1 MRRRAIERNTRAG
14 PQETRV
20 TTGER
25 REKRKPGRRW
35 KPARLIAGT
44 LLLLAG
50 ALFLALGW
58 LGLTDDPEM
67 VALRNVLHY
76 NVVERLGGPRVRTEE
91 PPGSVTGRVRSAG
104 GEPVPGA
111 VVLLASALGH
121 TFTAESGP
129 DGSYRI
135 ADVPP
140 GRYLPVAGKRGYDD
154 AFNQTCLAGLCYR
167 RTVAVRSGADSRYA
181 DLTLGPASPLEIVLD
196 ASLYVS
202 PTVQVEVGAPFPARS
217 LRTDFCFERDGFV
230 VNDCHLYEPLEGED
244 PFPTMLMILPGPVRN
259 WEYIPVPFAAE
270 GFSVLACYPLRGF
283 DIDGDVTDLM
293 TAVEYVRQGKIPSRA
308 DAENL
313 ALVGASFTS
322 IHAYRLLGLTGEV
335 DVVLILG
342 GMGDG
347 FAFRH
352 DVETGA
358 VHTRP
363 PFGEV
368 LMALG
373 YPNTSPELYF
383 KYSSLYHLDG
393 FPPVCLLHGV
403 DDELVPFSQGV
414 QLADELARR
423 DHPHEFHSYEGLSH
437 YFSTEADNETTQQ
450 MWQDSLECLRR
461 WLEGE

>member
-1 MRRRAIERNTRAG
+1 
-14 PQETRV
+14 V

-25 REKRKPGRRW
+25 REERKPGRRR

-58 LGLTDDPEM
+58 LGLTDDPEI

-76 NVVERLGGPRVRTEE
+76 NLVNRLGGPRVRDSES
-91 PPGSVTGRVRSAG
+91 PGSISGRVRSVG

-111 VVLLASALGH
+111 VVLVASPLGH
-121 TFTAESGP
+121 TFTAESGS
-129 DGSYRI
+129 DGRYRI

-140 GRYLPVAGKRGYDD
+140 GRYLPVAGKRGYGD
-154 AFNQTCLAGLCYR
+154 AFNQTCLAALCYR
-167 RTVAVRSGADSRYA
+167 HTATVRSDAESRYA
-181 DLTLGPASPLEIVLD
+181 DLTLTSASPLEIVVD
-196 ASLYVS
+196 SSLHVS
-202 PTVQVEVGAPFPARS
+202 PTLRVEVGAPFPAES
-217 LRTDFCFERDGFV
+217 LRTDFSFERAGLT
-230 VNDCHLYEPLEGED
+230 VNDCHLYEPLDGEG
-244 PFPTMLMILPGPVRN
+244 PHPTMLLVLPGPVRN
-259 WEYIPVPFAAE
+259 WEYVPVPFAAE

-283 DIDGDVTDLM
+283 DVDGDVADLM
-293 TAVEYVRQGKIPSRA
+293 TAVEYVRQGRIPSRA
-308 DAENL
+308 DTGRL
-313 ALVGASFTS
+313 VLVGASFTS
-322 IHAYRLLGLTGEV
+322 LHAYRLLGLTDQV

-403 DDELVPFSQGV
+403 DDELVPYSQGV
-414 QLADELARR
+414 QLAGELARR
-423 DHPHEFHSYEGLSH
+423 DHLHEFHSYEGLSH
-437 YFSTEADNETTQQ
+437 YFSTEADNATTQQ

-461 WLEGE
+461 WLESE

>member
-1 MRRRAIERNTRAG
+1 MQTRTVERMARMAR
-14 PQETRV
+14 QEERV
-20 TTGER
+20 TTGEG
-25 REKRKPGRRW
+25 REERGLGRQRKAP
-35 KPARLIAGT
+35 KLIAGA
-44 LLLLAG
+44 LLLILLA
-50 ALFLALGW
+50 LLLALGW
-58 LGLTDDPEM
+58 LSLTVDLEI

-76 NVVERLGGPRVRTEE
+76 NLVKRLGGPNVRAGE
-91 PPGSVTGRVRSAG
+91 PPGSVSGRVLNAE
-104 GEPVPGA
+104 GEPVSGA
-111 VVLLASALGH
+111 VMLVASPLGH
-121 TFTAESGP
+121 TYTAASGP
-129 DGSYRI
+129 DGGYRI
-135 ADVPP
+135 GDVPS

-167 RTVAVRSGADSRYA
+167 HSVTVHSDAESRYA
-181 DLTLGPASPLEIVLD
+181 DLTLTPTSPPEIVVD
-196 ASLYVS
+196 ASLHVS
-202 PTVQVEVGAPFPARS
+202 PSLRVEVGAPFPARS
-217 LRTDFCFERDGFV
+217 LRTDFSFERAGLV
-230 VNDCHLYEPLEGED
+230 VNDCHLYEPLDGEG
-244 PFPTMLMILPGPVRN
+244 PYPTMLLVLPGPVRN
-259 WEYIPVPFAAE
+259 WEYVPVPFEAE

-283 DIDGDVTDLM
+283 DIDGDVADLM
-293 TAVEYVRQGKIPSRA
+293 TTMEYVRQGRIPSRA
-308 DAENL
+308 DTERL

-322 IHAYRLLGLTGEV
+322 IHAYRLLGLTDEV

-373 YPNTSPELYF
+373 YPNSSPELYF

-393 FPPVCLLHGV
+393 LPPVCLLHGV

-414 QLADELARR
+414 QLAEELARR
-423 DHPHEFHSYEGLSH
+423 EHPYEFYSYDGLSH

-450 MWQDSLECLRR
+450 MWRDSLDCLRR
-461 WLEGE
+461 WLSDE

>member
-1 MRRRAIERNTRAG
+1 
-14 PQETRV
+14 
-20 TTGER
+20 
-25 REKRKPGRRW
+25 
-35 KPARLIAGT
+35 L

-50 ALFLALGW
+50 FLLLALGW
-58 LGLTDDPEM
+58 LGLTNDAEI

-76 NVVERLGGPRVRTEE
+76 NVIKRLGGPTVRTSE
-91 PPGSVTGRVRSAG
+91 PPGSISGMVRSAE

-111 VVLLASALGH
+111 VVLVASPLGDA
-121 TFTAESGP
+121 FTAESGP
-129 DGSYRI
+129 DGGYRI

-154 AFNQTCLAGLCYR
+154 VFNQTCLAGVCYR
-167 RTVAVRSGADSRYA
+167 HTATVRSGAESGYA
-181 DLTLGPASPLEIVLD
+181 NLTLAPAGPLEIVVD
-196 ASLYVS
+196 SSLHVS
-202 PTVQVEVGAPFPARS
+202 PTVQVEVGAPFPAES
-217 LRTDFCFERDGFV
+217 LRTDLYFERDGLI
-230 VNDCHLYEPLEGED
+230 VNDCHLYEPLDGEGSY
-244 PFPTMLMILPGPVRN
+244 PTMLLVLPGPVRN
-259 WEYIPVPFAAE
+259 WEYVPVPFAAE

-283 DIDGDVTDLM
+283 DIDGDVVDLL
-293 TAVEYVRQGKIPSRA
+293 TAVEYVRQGRIPSRA
-308 DAENL
+308 DRERL
-313 ALVGASFTS
+313 VLVGASFTS
-322 IHAYRLLGLTGEV
+322 LHAYRLLGLTDEV

-352 DVETGA
+352 EVETGV

-403 DDELVPFSQGV
+403 DDELVPFSQGD
-414 QLADELARR
+414 QLAEELERR
-423 DHPHEFHSYEGLSH
+423 GHPFEFYSYEGLKH
-437 YFSTEADNETTQQ
+437 YFSTSADNETTQQ
-450 MWQDSLECLRR
+450 MWQDSLACLSR
-461 WLEGE
+461 WLERE